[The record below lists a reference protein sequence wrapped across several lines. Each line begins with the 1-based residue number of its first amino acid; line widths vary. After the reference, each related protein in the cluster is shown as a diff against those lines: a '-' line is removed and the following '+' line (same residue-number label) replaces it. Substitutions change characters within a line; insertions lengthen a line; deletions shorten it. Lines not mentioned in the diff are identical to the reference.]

1 MMIRTEKQLVLKIWD
16 ESCDNIL
23 EGLTHQYHW
32 DASIFIADTLKK
44 HLSIEK
50 LESFK
55 QACEKKSTHVW
66 YNVLMAFGNERIKE
80 LGIEV
85 RKPATKVCRNCGE
98 EFLESSIRASISIQ
112 ANYNTIFCSNC
123 YDKVLSGGINVP
135 TKQSAKPPSEML
147 TILREFCEA
156 IKFIPSSSFMAQP
169 KFFSLIEDDQVRAI
183 NIFLDMPLYKFYVN
197 EFGSW
202 FKALIQAGILD
213 DGTQRLFFGT
223 RCLAIDGH
231 ECASIAEKTIDDWMT
246 NQNINHEKEPL
257 YPYDQEL
264 NPGSKLRA
272 DWLVDNMLIEYAGL
286 MNRKEYSE
294 KMSRK
299 ELLANKH
306 GLELIILTAEDL
318 LKLDKKLGNLLN
330 QTVG

>member
-1 MMIRTEKQLVLKIWD
+1 MIRTEKQLVLKIWD
-16 ESCDNIL
+16 KSCDDIL

-32 DASIFIADTLKK
+32 DASYFVADALKEY
-44 HLSIEK
+44 LSTEK

-55 QACEKKSTHVW
+55 QACENKNTHGW
-66 YNVLMAFGNERIKE
+66 YNVLMAYGDERIKE

-85 RKPATKVCRNCGE
+85 RKPTTKICKNCSE
-98 EFLESSIRASISIQ
+98 EFLESAIRSSISIQ

-135 TKQSAKPPSEML
+135 TKQSAKPPSVML
-147 TILREFCEA
+147 TIVRDFCEV
-156 IKFIPSSSFMAQP
+156 IKFVPSSNFMAQP
-169 KFFSLIEDDQVRAI
+169 KFFSLTEDDQVKAI
-183 NIFLDMPLYKFYVN
+183 KIFLDMPLYKFYVS

-202 FKALIQAGILD
+202 FKALVQAGILD

-231 ECASIAEKTIDDWMT
+231 ECASIAEKTIDDWMA
-246 NQNINHEKEPL
+246 NQNIRHEKEPF

-264 NPGSKLRA
+264 NPGGKLRA
-272 DWLVDNMLIEYAGL
+272 DWVVDNTLIEYAGL
-286 MNRKEYSE
+286 MSRKEYSE
-294 KMSRK
+294 KMLRK

-306 GLELIILTAEDL
+306 RIELIILTAEDL
-318 LKLDKKLGNLLN
+318 LKLDKKLGNLLSHKI
-330 QTVG
+330 G

>member
-1 MMIRTEKQLVLKIWD
+1 MIRIEKQLVLKIWD
-16 ESCDNIL
+16 KSCDDIL

-32 DASIFIADTLKK
+32 DASFFIADALKEY
-44 HLSIEK
+44 LSTEK
-50 LESFK
+50 LENFK
-55 QACEKKSTHVW
+55 RACENKNTHVW
-66 YNVLMAFGNERIKE
+66 YNVLMAFGDERIKE

-85 RKPATKVCRNCGE
+85 RKPTTKVCRNCSE
-98 EFLESSIRASISIQ
+98 RFLESSIRSSISIQ

-147 TILREFCEA
+147 TILRRFCEV
-156 IKFIPSSSFMAQP
+156 IKFVPSSSFIAQP
-169 KFFSLIEDDQVRAI
+169 KFFSLKEDDQVKAI
-183 NIFLDMPLYKFYVN
+183 NIFLEMPLYKFYVS

-231 ECASIAEKTIDDWMT
+231 ECASIAEKTIDDWMA
-246 NQNINHEKEPL
+246 NHNIRHEKEPL

-272 DWLVDNMLIEYAGL
+272 DWLVDKTLIEYAGL

-299 ELLANKH
+299 ELLAEKH
-306 GLELIILTAEDL
+306 GVELIILSAEDL
-318 LKLDKKLGNLLN
+318 LKLDKRLGNLLS
-330 QTVG
+330 QKIG